1 MSDLLLGG
9 GLPPPTPS
17 ALNPVPAERPENAQ
31 NACACR
37 GKRLD
42 RGLKTLKT
50 RTPRGYYF
58 GGLQPFSPCLSMK
71 RASRNAPQANK
82 PMMAFSPTCRWKG
95 HFERFRRR
103 WGSKHFM
110 KALGSLSERASLGPS
125 SPVPRLA
132 GGKANRRHP
141 TIAFSSTGRGKRE
154 SQAHGHIPMIAL
166 SSTGREKRNRKRMPM
181 FP

>member
-1 MSDLLLGG
+1 MCVFSCFLKPKSIPHFRKSGHLGLIGHLTRSGNPPTFRLGVSDLVLGG

-17 ALNPVPAERPENAQ
+17 ALNPVPAEWPGNAQ
-31 NACACR
+31 NASACQ

-95 HFERFRRR
+95 HFERFRRP
-103 WGSKHFM
+103 WGSKHFT
-110 KALGSLSERASLGPS
+110 KALGSLGDRAPLG
-125 SPVPRLA
+125 
-132 GGKANRRHP
+132 
-141 TIAFSSTGRGKRE
+141 
-154 SQAHGHIPMIAL
+154 L
-166 SSTGREKRNRKRMPM
+166 SNP

>member
-1 MSDLLLGG
+1 MLQKSTFGPVKPRG
-9 GLPPPTPS
+9 QIWAAGANPPQDGRGDKRQVRRSPS
-17 ALNPVPAERPENAQ
+17 ALTPVPADWPGNAQ
-31 NACACR
+31 NASACR

-95 HFERFRRR
+95 HFERFRRP
-103 WGSKHFM
+103 WGSKHFT
-110 KALGSLSERASLGPS
+110 KALGSLGDRAPLG
-125 SPVPRLA
+125 
-132 GGKANRRHP
+132 
-141 TIAFSSTGRGKRE
+141 
-154 SQAHGHIPMIAL
+154 L
-166 SSTGREKRNRKRMPM
+166 SNP